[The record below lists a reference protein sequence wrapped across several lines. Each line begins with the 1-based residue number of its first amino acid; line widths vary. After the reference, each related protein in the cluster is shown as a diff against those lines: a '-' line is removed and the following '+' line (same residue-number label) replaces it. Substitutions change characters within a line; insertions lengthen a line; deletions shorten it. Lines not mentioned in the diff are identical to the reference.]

1 MEFGGGAPAKLAA
14 ELIEHFISENLKGG
28 AKINE
33 LSEAWSKVRITLNEA
48 DSLNMD
54 KKQVMYNI
62 ITTICGAL

>member
-1 MEFGGGAPAKLAA
+1 M
-14 ELIEHFISENLKGG
+14 IEHFISENLKGG

-33 LSEAWSKVRITLNEA
+33 LSEAWNKVRITLNEA